1 MFLVWKNEISKGHI
15 EFKFNFTVYYR
26 IIFIVIA
33 VGITFGL
40 TPTIA
45 AVEDPISVS
54 TSKDIY
60 HEGEIIVV
68 FGKITAMVNELPV
81 TIQLYH
87 EDSLIAV
94 DQVEIALDGTFATDF
109 RAKGNFWKEDGT
121 YIVRAFYTPEKIA
134 EKTFQFFKKPSDRTS
149 SLFPVD
155 IPNSG
160 SFDLGYSIIGGEVRD
175 IILNQDNYSLLTE
188 INADSNGNI
197 VLKLPRENIEA
208 KTSDGADEIFIV
220 LISKTGL
227 DSEDFSEVQIEEIE
241 TGIDFRT
248 VRIQFEENDR
258 WIEIIGTFVIP
269 EFGPIVVLVLGIS
282 IIAIIAVT
290 SKSRLSLMPN
300 L

>member
-1 MFLVWKNEISKGHI
+1 MFLVWKSEISKGHI

-54 TSKDIY
+54 TSRDIY
-60 HEGEIIVV
+60 YENDIIIV
-68 FGKITAMVNELPV
+68 FGKVTSTLNELPV

-87 EDSLIAV
+87 EGSLIAV

-109 RAKGNFWKEDGT
+109 RAKGNFWKDDGT

-134 EKTFQFFKKPSDRTS
+134 EKTFQFFKKLSGGTS

-160 SFDLGYSIIGGEVRD
+160 SFEVGYSIIGGEVRD
-175 IILNQDNYSLLTE
+175 IILNQDNYSILTE
-188 INADSNGNI
+188 INADSNGNL
-197 VLKLPRENIEA
+197 VLKLPRENIES
-208 KTSDGADEIFIV
+208 KTNDGMDEIFII

-227 DSEDFSEVQIEEIE
+227 DSENFVEVQFEEIE
-241 TGIDFRT
+241 TGPDFRT
-248 VRIQFEENDR
+248 VRIQFEEDDR
-258 WIEIIGTFVIP
+258 WIKVIGTYVIP
-269 EFGPIVVLVLGIS
+269 EFGTIVTMILL
-282 IIAIIAVT
+282 IAVT
-290 SKSRLSLMPN
+290 TTIVMYKSKFSIKYN
-300 L
+300 

>member
-1 MFLVWKNEISKGHI
+1 M
-15 EFKFNFTVYYR
+15 YYR

-54 TSKDIY
+54 TSRDIY
-60 HEGEIIVV
+60 YENDIIIV
-68 FGKITAMVNELPV
+68 FGKVTSILNELPV

-134 EKTFQFFKKPSDRTS
+134 EKTFQFFKKLSGGTS

-175 IILNQDNYSLLTE
+175 IILNQDNYSLLIE
-188 INADSNGNI
+188 FNAESNGNI
-197 VLKLPRENIEA
+197 VLKLPRENIES
-208 KTSDGADEIFIV
+208 KTNDGVDEIFII
-220 LISKTGL
+220 LISKTGI
-227 DSEDFSEVQIEEIE
+227 DSEDFTEVQFEEIE
-241 TGIDFRT
+241 TGPDFRT
-248 VRIQFEENDR
+248 VRIQFEEDDR
-258 WIEIIGTFVIP
+258 WIKVIGTYVIP
-269 EFGPIVVLVLGIS
+269 EFGTIVTMILL
-282 IIAIIAVT
+282 IAVT
-290 SKSRLSLMPN
+290 TTIVMYKSKFSIKYN
-300 L
+300 

>member
-1 MFLVWKNEISKGHI
+1 MWKSEISKGHI

-54 TSKDIY
+54 TSRDIY
-60 HEGEIIVV
+60 YENDIIIV
-68 FGKITAMVNELPV
+68 FGKVTAMLNELPV

-134 EKTFQFFKKPSDRTS
+134 EKTFQFFKKLSGGTS

-175 IILNQDNYSLLTE
+175 IILNQDNYSLLIE
-188 INADSNGNI
+188 FNAESNGNI
-197 VLKLPRENIEA
+197 VLKLPRENIES
-208 KTSDGADEIFIV
+208 KTNDGVDEIFII

-227 DSEDFSEVQIEEIE
+227 DSENFTEVQFEEIE
-241 TGIDFRT
+241 TGPDFRT
-248 VRIQFEENDR
+248 VRIQFEEDDR
-258 WIEIIGTFVIP
+258 WVKVIGTYVIP
-269 EFGPIVVLVLGIS
+269 EFGTIVTMILL
-282 IIAIIAVT
+282 IAVT
-290 SKSRLSLMPN
+290 TTIVMYKSKFSIKYN
-300 L
+300 

>member
-1 MFLVWKNEISKGHI
+1 M
-15 EFKFNFTVYYR
+15 YYR

-45 AVEDPISVS
+45 AAEDPISVS
-54 TSKDIY
+54 TSRDIY
-60 HEGEIIVV
+60 YENDIIIV
-68 FGKITAMVNELPV
+68 FGKVTSILNELPV

-87 EDSLIAV
+87 EDNLIAV

-134 EKTFQFFKKPSDRTS
+134 EKTFQFFKKLSGGTS

-160 SFDLGYSIIGGEVRD
+160 SFEVGYSIIGGEVRD
-175 IILNQDNYSLLTE
+175 IILNQDNYSILTE
-188 INADSNGNI
+188 INADSNGNL
-197 VLKLPRENIEA
+197 VLKLPRENIES
-208 KTSDGADEIFIV
+208 KTNDGMDEIFII

-227 DSEDFSEVQIEEIE
+227 DSEDFVEVQFEEIE
-241 TGIDFRT
+241 TGPDFRT
-248 VRIQFEENDR
+248 VRIQFEEDDR
-258 WIEIIGTFVIP
+258 WIKIVGTYVIP
-269 EFGPIVVLVLGIS
+269 EFGTIVTMILL
-282 IIAIIAVT
+282 IAVT
-290 SKSRLSLMPN
+290 TTIVMYKSKFSIKYN
-300 L
+300 

>member
-1 MFLVWKNEISKGHI
+1 MFLVWKSEISKGHI

-54 TSKDIY
+54 TSRDIY
-60 HEGEIIVV
+60 YENDIIIV
-68 FGKITAMVNELPV
+68 FGKVTSILNELPV

-87 EDSLIAV
+87 EDNLIAV

-134 EKTFQFFKKPSDRTS
+134 EKTFQFFKKLSGGTS

-160 SFDLGYSIIGGEVRD
+160 SFELGYSIIGGEVRD
-175 IILNQDNYSLLTE
+175 IILNQDNYSLLIE
-188 INADSNGNI
+188 FNAESNGNI
-197 VLKLPRENIEA
+197 VLKLPRDNIES
-208 KTSDGADEIFIV
+208 KTNDGVDEIFIV

-227 DSEDFSEVQIEEIE
+227 DSENFTEVQFEEIE
-241 TGIDFRT
+241 TGPDFRT
-248 VRIQFEENDR
+248 VRIQFEEDDR
-258 WIEIIGTFVIP
+258 WIKVIGTYVIP
-269 EFGPIVVLVLGIS
+269 EFGTIVTMILL
-282 IIAIIAVT
+282 IAVT
-290 SKSRLSLMPN
+290 TTIVMYKSKFSIKYN
-300 L
+300 

>member
-1 MFLVWKNEISKGHI
+1 M
-15 EFKFNFTVYYR
+15 YYR

-54 TSKDIY
+54 TSRDIY
-60 HEGEIIVV
+60 YENDIIIV
-68 FGKITAMVNELPV
+68 FGKVTSILNELPV

-134 EKTFQFFKKPSDRTS
+134 EKTFQFFKKLSGGTS

-160 SFDLGYSIIGGEVRD
+160 SFELGYSIIGGEVRD
-175 IILNQDNYSLLTE
+175 IILNQDNYSILTE
-188 INADSNGNI
+188 INADSNGNL
-197 VLKLPRENIEA
+197 VLKLPRENIES
-208 KTSDGADEIFIV
+208 KTNDGMDEIFII

-227 DSEDFSEVQIEEIE
+227 DSEDFVEVQFEEIE
-241 TGIDFRT
+241 TGPDFRT
-248 VRIQFEENDR
+248 VRIQFEEDDR
-258 WIEIIGTFVIP
+258 WVKIIGTYVIP
-269 EFGPIVVLVLGIS
+269 EFGTIVTMILL
-282 IIAIIAVT
+282 IAVT
-290 SKSRLSLMPN
+290 TTIVMYKSKFSIKYN
-300 L
+300 

>member
-1 MFLVWKNEISKGHI
+1 LFLVWKSEISKGHI

-54 TSKDIY
+54 TSRDIY
-60 HEGEIIVV
+60 YENDIIIV
-68 FGKITAMVNELPV
+68 FGKVTSILNELPV

-134 EKTFQFFKKPSDRTS
+134 EKTFQFFKKLSGGTS

-160 SFDLGYSIIGGEVRD
+160 SFEVGYSIIGGEVRD
-175 IILNQDNYSLLTE
+175 IILNQDNYSLLIE
-188 INADSNGNI
+188 FNAESNGNV
-197 VLKLPRENIEA
+197 VLKLPRENIES
-208 KTSDGADEIFIV
+208 KTNDGVDEIFII

-227 DSEDFSEVQIEEIE
+227 DGEDFTEVQFEEIE
-241 TGIDFRT
+241 TGPDFRT
-248 VRIQFEENDR
+248 VRIQFEEDDR
-258 WIEIIGTFVIP
+258 WIKVIGTYVIP
-269 EFGPIVVLVLGIS
+269 EFGTIVTMILL
-282 IIAIIAVT
+282 IAVT
-290 SKSRLSLMPN
+290 TTIVMYKSKFSIKYN
-300 L
+300 

>member
-1 MFLVWKNEISKGHI
+1 M
-15 EFKFNFTVYYR
+15 YYR

-54 TSKDIY
+54 TSRDIY
-60 HEGEIIVV
+60 YENDIIIV
-68 FGKITAMVNELPV
+68 FGKVTSILNELPV

-134 EKTFQFFKKPSDRTS
+134 EKTFQFFKKLSGGTS

-175 IILNQDNYSLLTE
+175 IILNQDNYSILTE
-188 INADSNGNI
+188 INADSNGNL
-197 VLKLPRENIEA
+197 VLKLPRENIES
-208 KTSDGADEIFIV
+208 KTNDGVDEIFII

-227 DSEDFSEVQIEEIE
+227 DSEDFVEVQFEEIE
-241 TGIDFRT
+241 TGPDFRT
-248 VRIQFEENDR
+248 VRIQFEEDDR
-258 WIEIIGTFVIP
+258 WIKVIGTYVIP
-269 EFGPIVVLVLGIS
+269 EFGTIVTMILL
-282 IIAIIAVT
+282 IAVT
-290 SKSRLSLMPN
+290 TTIVMYKSKFSIKYN
-300 L
+300 

>member
-1 MFLVWKNEISKGHI
+1 MFLVWKSEISKGHI

-54 TSKDIY
+54 TSRDIY
-60 HEGEIIVV
+60 YENDIIIV
-68 FGKITAMVNELPV
+68 FGKVTSILNELPV

-134 EKTFQFFKKPSDRTS
+134 EKTFQFFKKLSGGTS

-175 IILNQDNYSLLTE
+175 IILNQDNYSLLIE
-188 INADSNGNI
+188 FNAESNGNL
-197 VLKLPRENIEA
+197 VLKLPRENIES
-208 KTSDGADEIFIV
+208 KTNDGVDEIFII

-227 DSEDFSEVQIEEIE
+227 DSENFVEVQFEEIE
-241 TGIDFRT
+241 TGPDFRT
-248 VRIQFEENDR
+248 VRIQFEEDDR
-258 WIEIIGTFVIP
+258 WIKIIGTYVIP
-269 EFGPIVVLVLGIS
+269 EFGTIVTMILL
-282 IIAIIAVT
+282 IAVT
-290 SKSRLSLMPN
+290 TTIVMYKSKFSIKYN
-300 L
+300 

>member
-40 TPTIA
+40 TPSIA

-54 TSKDIY
+54 TSRDIY
-60 HEGEIIVV
+60 YENDIIIV
-68 FGKITAMVNELPV
+68 FGKVASILNELPV

-87 EDSLIAV
+87 EGSLIAV

-109 RAKGNFWKEDGT
+109 RAKGNFWKDDGT

-134 EKTFQFFKKPSDRTS
+134 EKTFQFFKKPSSGTS

-175 IILNQDNYSLLTE
+175 IILNQDNYSLLIE
-188 INADSNGNI
+188 FNAESNGNV
-197 VLKLPRENIEA
+197 VLKLPREDIES
-208 KTSDGADEIFIV
+208 KTNDGVDEIFII

-227 DSEDFSEVQIEEIE
+227 DSEDFVEVQFEEIE
-241 TGIDFRT
+241 TGPDFRT
-248 VRIQFEENDR
+248 VRVQFEEDDR
-258 WIEIIGTFVIP
+258 WIKVIGTYVIP
-269 EFGPIVVLVLGIS
+269 EFGTIVTMILL
-282 IIAIIAVT
+282 IAVT
-290 SKSRLSLMPN
+290 TTIVMYKSKFSIKYN
-300 L
+300 

>member
-1 MFLVWKNEISKGHI
+1 MFLVWKSEISKGHI

-40 TPTIA
+40 TPSIA

-54 TSKDIY
+54 TSRDIY
-60 HEGEIIVV
+60 YENDIIIV
-68 FGKITAMVNELPV
+68 FGKVTSILNELPV

-134 EKTFQFFKKPSDRTS
+134 EKTFQFFKKLSGGTS

-160 SFDLGYSIIGGEVRD
+160 SFEVGYSIIGGEVRD

-197 VLKLPRENIEA
+197 VLKLPRENIES
-208 KTSDGADEIFIV
+208 KTNDGVDEIFII

-227 DSEDFSEVQIEEIE
+227 DSEDFTEVQFEEIE
-241 TGIDFRT
+241 TGPDFRT
-248 VRIQFEENDR
+248 VRIQFEEDDR
-258 WIEIIGTFVIP
+258 WIKVIGTYVIP
-269 EFGPIVVLVLGIS
+269 EFGTIVTMILL
-282 IIAIIAVT
+282 IAVT
-290 SKSRLSLMPN
+290 TTIVMYKSKFSIKYN
-300 L
+300 

>member
-1 MFLVWKNEISKGHI
+1 M
-15 EFKFNFTVYYR
+15 YYR

-54 TSKDIY
+54 TSRDIY
-60 HEGEIIVV
+60 YEDDIIIV
-68 FGKITAMVNELPV
+68 FGKVTATLHELPV

-134 EKTFQFFKKPSDRTS
+134 EKTFQFFKKLSGGTS

-197 VLKLPRENIEA
+197 VLKLPRENIES
-208 KTSDGADEIFIV
+208 KTNDGVDEIFII

-227 DSEDFSEVQIEEIE
+227 DSEDFVEVQFEEIE
-241 TGIDFRT
+241 TGPDFRT
-248 VRIQFEENDR
+248 VRIQFEEDDR
-258 WIEIIGTFVIP
+258 WIKVIGTYVIP
-269 EFGPIVVLVLGIS
+269 EFGTIVTMILL
-282 IIAIIAVT
+282 IAVT
-290 SKSRLSLMPN
+290 TTIVMYKSKFSIKYN
-300 L
+300 

>member
-1 MFLVWKNEISKGHI
+1 MWKSEISKGHI

-54 TSKDIY
+54 TSRDIY
-60 HEGEIIVV
+60 YEDDIIIV
-68 FGKITAMVNELPV
+68 FGKVTAILNELPV

-134 EKTFQFFKKPSDRTS
+134 EKTFQFFKKLSGGTS

-197 VLKLPRENIEA
+197 VLKLPRENIES
-208 KTSDGADEIFIV
+208 KTNDGVDEIFII

-227 DSEDFSEVQIEEIE
+227 DSEDFVEVQFEEIE
-241 TGIDFRT
+241 TGPDFRT
-248 VRIQFEENDR
+248 VRIQFEEDDK
-258 WIEIIGTFVIP
+258 WVKVIGTYVIP
-269 EFGPIVVLVLGIS
+269 EFGTIVTMILL
-282 IIAIIAVT
+282 IAVT
-290 SKSRLSLMPN
+290 TTIVMYKSKFSIKYN
-300 L
+300 

>member
-1 MFLVWKNEISKGHI
+1 MFLVWKSEISKGHI

-54 TSKDIY
+54 TSRDIY
-60 HEGEIIVV
+60 YENDIIIV
-68 FGKITAMVNELPV
+68 FGKVTSILNELPV

-87 EDSLIAV
+87 EDNLIAV

-134 EKTFQFFKKPSDRTS
+134 EKTFQFFKKLSGGTS

-175 IILNQDNYSLLTE
+175 IILNQDNYSLLIE
-188 INADSNGNI
+188 FNAESNGNI
-197 VLKLPRENIEA
+197 VLKLPRENIES
-208 KTSDGADEIFIV
+208 KTNDGVDEIFII

-227 DSEDFSEVQIEEIE
+227 DSEDFVEVQFEEIE
-241 TGIDFRT
+241 TGPDFRT
-248 VRIQFEENDR
+248 VRIQFEEDDR
-258 WIEIIGTFVIP
+258 WIKVIGTYVIP
-269 EFGPIVVLVLGIS
+269 EFGTIVTMILL
-282 IIAIIAVT
+282 IAVT
-290 SKSRLSLMPN
+290 TTIVMYKSKFSIKYN
-300 L
+300 

>member
-1 MFLVWKNEISKGHI
+1 M
-15 EFKFNFTVYYR
+15 YYR

-54 TSKDIY
+54 TSRDIY
-60 HEGEIIVV
+60 YENDIIIV
-68 FGKITAMVNELPV
+68 FGKVTSILNELPV

-134 EKTFQFFKKPSDRTS
+134 EKTFQFFKKLSGGTS

-175 IILNQDNYSLLTE
+175 IILNQDNYSLLIE
-188 INADSNGNI
+188 FNAESNGNI
-197 VLKLPRENIEA
+197 VLKLPRENIES
-208 KTSDGADEIFIV
+208 KTNDGVDEIFII

-227 DSEDFSEVQIEEIE
+227 DSEDFTEVQFEEIE
-241 TGIDFRT
+241 TGPDFRT
-248 VRIQFEENDR
+248 VRIQFEEDDR
-258 WIEIIGTFVIP
+258 WIKVIGTYVIP
-269 EFGPIVVLVLGIS
+269 EFGTIVTMILL
-282 IIAIIAVT
+282 IAVT
-290 SKSRLSLMPN
+290 TTIVMYKSKFSIKYN
-300 L
+300 

>member
-1 MFLVWKNEISKGHI
+1 M
-15 EFKFNFTVYYR
+15 YYR

-54 TSKDIY
+54 TSRDIY
-60 HEGEIIVV
+60 YEDDIIIV
-68 FGKITAMVNELPV
+68 FGKVTSILNELPV

-134 EKTFQFFKKPSDRTS
+134 EKTFQFFKKLSGGTS

-160 SFDLGYSIIGGEVRD
+160 SFELGYSIIGGEVRD
-175 IILNQDNYSLLTE
+175 IILNQDNYSILTE
-188 INADSNGNI
+188 INADSNGNL
-197 VLKLPRENIEA
+197 VLKLPRENIES
-208 KTSDGADEIFIV
+208 KTNDGMDEIFII

-227 DSEDFSEVQIEEIE
+227 DSEDFVEVQFEEIE
-241 TGIDFRT
+241 TGPDFRT
-248 VRIQFEENDR
+248 VRIQFEEDDR
-258 WIEIIGTFVIP
+258 WIKVIGTYVIP
-269 EFGPIVVLVLGIS
+269 EFGTIVTMILL
-282 IIAIIAVT
+282 IAVT
-290 SKSRLSLMPN
+290 TTIVMYKSKFSIKYN
-300 L
+300 

>member
-1 MFLVWKNEISKGHI
+1 M
-15 EFKFNFTVYYR
+15 YYR

-40 TPTIA
+40 TPSIA

-54 TSKDIY
+54 TSRDIY
-60 HEGEIIVV
+60 YEDDIIIV
-68 FGKITAMVNELPV
+68 FGKVTSILNELPV

-87 EDSLIAV
+87 EDNLIAV

-134 EKTFQFFKKPSDRTS
+134 EKTFQFFKKLSGGTS

-175 IILNQDNYSLLTE
+175 IILNQDNYSLLIE
-188 INADSNGNI
+188 FNAESNGNI
-197 VLKLPRENIEA
+197 VLKLPRENIES
-208 KTSDGADEIFIV
+208 KTNDGMDEIFII

-227 DSEDFSEVQIEEIE
+227 DSENFTEVQFEEIE
-241 TGIDFRT
+241 TGPDFRT
-248 VRIQFEENDR
+248 VRIQFEEDDR
-258 WIEIIGTFVIP
+258 WIKVIGTYVIP
-269 EFGPIVVLVLGIS
+269 EFGTIVTMILL
-282 IIAIIAVT
+282 IAVT
-290 SKSRLSLMPN
+290 TTIVMYKSKFSIKYN
-300 L
+300 

>member
-1 MFLVWKNEISKGHI
+1 M
-15 EFKFNFTVYYR
+15 YYR

-45 AVEDPISVS
+45 AAEDPISVS
-54 TSKDIY
+54 TSRDIY
-60 HEGEIIVV
+60 YEDDIIIV
-68 FGKITAMVNELPV
+68 FGKVTSILNELPV

-87 EDSLIAV
+87 EDNLIAV

-134 EKTFQFFKKPSDRTS
+134 EKTFQFFKKLSGGTS

-160 SFDLGYSIIGGEVRD
+160 SFELGYSIIGGEVRD
-175 IILNQDNYSLLTE
+175 IILNQDNYSILTE
-188 INADSNGNI
+188 INADSNGNL
-197 VLKLPRENIEA
+197 VLKLPRENIES
-208 KTSDGADEIFIV
+208 KTNDGMDEIFII

-227 DSEDFSEVQIEEIE
+227 DSEDFVEVQFEEIE
-241 TGIDFRT
+241 TGPDFRT
-248 VRIQFEENDR
+248 VRIQFEEDDR
-258 WIEIIGTFVIP
+258 WIKIVGTYVIP
-269 EFGPIVVLVLGIS
+269 EFGTIVTMILL
-282 IIAIIAVT
+282 IAVT
-290 SKSRLSLMPN
+290 TTIVMYKSKFSIKYN
-300 L
+300 

>member
-1 MFLVWKNEISKGHI
+1 M
-15 EFKFNFTVYYR
+15 YYR

-54 TSKDIY
+54 TSRDIY
-60 HEGEIIVV
+60 YENDIIIV
-68 FGKITAMVNELPV
+68 FGKVTSILNELPV

-134 EKTFQFFKKPSDRTS
+134 EKTFQFFKKLSGGTS

-197 VLKLPRENIEA
+197 VLKLPRENIES
-208 KTSDGADEIFIV
+208 KTNDGMDEIFII

-227 DSEDFSEVQIEEIE
+227 DSEDFVEVQFEEIE
-241 TGIDFRT
+241 TGPDFRT
-248 VRIQFEENDR
+248 VRIQFEEDDR
-258 WIEIIGTFVIP
+258 WIKIVGTYVIP
-269 EFGPIVVLVLGIS
+269 EFGTIVTMILL
-282 IIAIIAVT
+282 IAVT
-290 SKSRLSLMPN
+290 TTIVMYKSKFSIKYN
-300 L
+300 

>member
-1 MFLVWKNEISKGHI
+1 M
-15 EFKFNFTVYYR
+15 YYR

-54 TSKDIY
+54 TSRDIY
-60 HEGEIIVV
+60 YENDIIIV
-68 FGKITAMVNELPV
+68 FGKVTSILNELPV

-87 EDSLIAV
+87 EGSLIAV

-134 EKTFQFFKKPSDRTS
+134 EKTFQFFKKLSGGTS

-175 IILNQDNYSLLTE
+175 IILNQDNYSLLIE
-188 INADSNGNI
+188 FNAESNGNI
-197 VLKLPRENIEA
+197 VLKLPRDNIES
-208 KTSDGADEIFIV
+208 KTNDGVDEIFII

-227 DSEDFSEVQIEEIE
+227 DSENFTEVQFEEIE
-241 TGIDFRT
+241 TGPDFRT
-248 VRIQFEENDR
+248 VRIQFEEDDR
-258 WIEIIGTFVIP
+258 WIKVIGTYVIP
-269 EFGPIVVLVLGIS
+269 EFGTIVTMILL
-282 IIAIIAVT
+282 IAVT
-290 SKSRLSLMPN
+290 TTIVMYKSKFSIKYN
-300 L
+300 

>member
-1 MFLVWKNEISKGHI
+1 M
-15 EFKFNFTVYYR
+15 YYR

-54 TSKDIY
+54 TSRDIY
-60 HEGEIIVV
+60 YENDIIIV
-68 FGKITAMVNELPV
+68 FGKVTSILNELPV

-94 DQVEIALDGTFATDF
+94 DQVKIALDGTFATDF

-134 EKTFQFFKKPSDRTS
+134 EKTFQFFKKLSGGTS

-160 SFDLGYSIIGGEVRD
+160 SFELGYSIIGGEVRD
-175 IILNQDNYSLLTE
+175 IILNQDNYSILTE
-188 INADSNGNI
+188 INADSNGNL
-197 VLKLPRENIEA
+197 VLKLPRENIES
-208 KTSDGADEIFIV
+208 KTNDGMDEIFII

-227 DSEDFSEVQIEEIE
+227 DSEDFVEVQFEEIE
-241 TGIDFRT
+241 TGPDFRT
-248 VRIQFEENDR
+248 VRIQFEEDDR
-258 WIEIIGTFVIP
+258 WIKIVGTYVIP
-269 EFGPIVVLVLGIS
+269 EFGTMVTMILL
-282 IIAIIAVT
+282 IAVT
-290 SKSRLSLMPN
+290 TTIVMYKSKFSIKYN
-300 L
+300 

>member
-1 MFLVWKNEISKGHI
+1 MRY
-15 EFKFNFTVYYR
+15 T

-40 TPTIA
+40 TPSIM

-54 TSKDIY
+54 TSRDIY
-60 HEGEIIVV
+60 YENDIIIV
-68 FGKITAMVNELPV
+68 FGKVTAILNELPV

-94 DQVEIALDGTFATDF
+94 DQVEVALDGTFATDF
-109 RAKGNFWKEDGT
+109 MAKGNFWKEDGI

-160 SFDLGYSIIGGEVRD
+160 SFDLGYSIIGGEIND
-175 IILNQDNYSLLTE
+175 IILNQEHYSLLIE
-188 INADSNGNI
+188 LKADSNGNI

-208 KTSDGADEIFIV
+208 KTSEGMDEIFIV

-227 DSEDFSEVQIEEIE
+227 DGDDFTEVEFKEIE
-241 TGIDFRT
+241 TGPDFRT
-248 VRIQFEENDR
+248 MSIQFEEDDR
-258 WIEIIGTFVIP
+258 WIEIIGTYVIP
-269 EFGPIVVLVLGIS
+269 EFGTIVTMILL
-282 IIAIIAVT
+282 IAVT
-290 SKSRLSLMPN
+290 TTIIMSKSKFSVKYN
-300 L
+300 

>member
-1 MFLVWKNEISKGHI
+1 M
-15 EFKFNFTVYYR
+15 YYR

-40 TPTIA
+40 TPSIA

-54 TSKDIY
+54 TSRDIY
-60 HEGEIIVV
+60 YENDIIIV
-68 FGKITAMVNELPV
+68 FGKVTSILNELPV

-87 EDSLIAV
+87 EDNLIAV

-134 EKTFQFFKKPSDRTS
+134 EKTFQFFKKLSGGTS
-149 SLFPVD
+149 SLFPID

-175 IILNQDNYSLLTE
+175 IILNQDNYSLLIE
-188 INADSNGNI
+188 FNAESNGNV
-197 VLKLPRENIEA
+197 VLKLPRENIES
-208 KTSDGADEIFIV
+208 KTNDGVDEIFII

-227 DSEDFSEVQIEEIE
+227 DSEDFVEVQFEEIE
-241 TGIDFRT
+241 TGPDFRT
-248 VRIQFEENDR
+248 VRIQFEEDDR
-258 WIEIIGTFVIP
+258 WIKIVGTYVIP
-269 EFGPIVVLVLGIS
+269 EFGTIVTMILL
-282 IIAIIAVT
+282 IAVT
-290 SKSRLSLMPN
+290 TTIVMYKSKFSIKYN
-300 L
+300 

>member
-1 MFLVWKNEISKGHI
+1 MFLVWKSEISKGHI

-54 TSKDIY
+54 TSRDIY
-60 HEGEIIVV
+60 YENDIIIV
-68 FGKITAMVNELPV
+68 FGKVTSILNELPV

-87 EDSLIAV
+87 EGSLIAV

-134 EKTFQFFKKPSDRTS
+134 EKTFQFFKKLSGGTS

-175 IILNQDNYSLLTE
+175 IILNQDNYSLLIE
-188 INADSNGNI
+188 FNAESNGNI
-197 VLKLPRENIEA
+197 VLKLPRENIES
-208 KTSDGADEIFIV
+208 KTNDGMDEIFII

-227 DSEDFSEVQIEEIE
+227 DSENFTEVQFEEIE
-241 TGIDFRT
+241 TGPDFRT
-248 VRIQFEENDR
+248 VRIQFEEDDR
-258 WIEIIGTFVIP
+258 WIKIVGTYVIP
-269 EFGPIVVLVLGIS
+269 EFGTIVTMILL
-282 IIAIIAVT
+282 IAVT
-290 SKSRLSLMPN
+290 TTIVMYKSKFSIKYN
-300 L
+300 

>member
-1 MFLVWKNEISKGHI
+1 MFLVWKSEISKGHI

-40 TPTIA
+40 TPSIA

-54 TSKDIY
+54 TSRDIY
-60 HEGEIIVV
+60 YEDDIIIV
-68 FGKITAMVNELPV
+68 FGKVTSILNELPV

-134 EKTFQFFKKPSDRTS
+134 EKTFQFFKKLSGGTS

-175 IILNQDNYSLLTE
+175 IILNQDNYSLLIE
-188 INADSNGNI
+188 FNAESNGNI
-197 VLKLPRENIEA
+197 VLKLPRDNIES
-208 KTSDGADEIFIV
+208 KTNDSMDEIFII

-227 DSEDFSEVQIEEIE
+227 I
-241 TGIDFRT
+241 
-248 VRIQFEENDR
+248 VRI
-258 WIEIIGTFVIP
+258 
-269 EFGPIVVLVLGIS
+269 LL
-282 IIAIIAVT
+282 
-290 SKSRLSLMPN
+290 KYSLRK
-300 L
+300 

>member
-1 MFLVWKNEISKGHI
+1 MFLVWKSEISKGHI

-40 TPTIA
+40 TPSIA

-54 TSKDIY
+54 TSRDIY
-60 HEGEIIVV
+60 YEDDIIIV
-68 FGKITAMVNELPV
+68 FGKVTAILNELPV

-134 EKTFQFFKKPSDRTS
+134 EKTFQFFKKLSGGTS

-197 VLKLPRENIEA
+197 VLKLPRENIES
-208 KTSDGADEIFIV
+208 KTNDGVDEIFII

-227 DSEDFSEVQIEEIE
+227 DSEDFVEVQFEEIE
-241 TGIDFRT
+241 TGPDFRT
-248 VRIQFEENDR
+248 VRIQFEEDDR
-258 WIEIIGTFVIP
+258 WIKVIGTYVIP
-269 EFGPIVVLVLGIS
+269 EFGTIVTMILL
-282 IIAIIAVT
+282 IAVT
-290 SKSRLSLMPN
+290 TTIVMYKSKFSIKYN
-300 L
+300 

>member
-1 MFLVWKNEISKGHI
+1 M
-15 EFKFNFTVYYR
+15 YYR
-26 IIFIVIA
+26 IIFIIIA

-40 TPTIA
+40 TPSIA

-54 TSKDIY
+54 TSRDIY
-60 HEGEIIVV
+60 YENDIIIV
-68 FGKITAMVNELPV
+68 FGKVTSILNELPV

-134 EKTFQFFKKPSDRTS
+134 EKTFQFFKKLSGGTS

-160 SFDLGYSIIGGEVRD
+160 SFEVGYSIIGGEVRD
-175 IILNQDNYSLLTE
+175 IILNQDNYSILTE
-188 INADSNGNI
+188 INADSNGNL
-197 VLKLPRENIEA
+197 VLKLPRENIES
-208 KTSDGADEIFIV
+208 KTNDGMDEIFII

-227 DSEDFSEVQIEEIE
+227 DSEDFVEVQFEEIE
-241 TGIDFRT
+241 TGPDFRT
-248 VRIQFEENDR
+248 VRIQFEEDDR
-258 WIEIIGTFVIP
+258 WIKIVGTYVIP
-269 EFGPIVVLVLGIS
+269 EFGTIVTMILL
-282 IIAIIAVT
+282 IAVT
-290 SKSRLSLMPN
+290 TTIVMYKSKFSIKYN
-300 L
+300 

>member
-1 MFLVWKNEISKGHI
+1 MFLVWKSEISKGHI

-54 TSKDIY
+54 TSRDIY
-60 HEGEIIVV
+60 YEDDIIIV
-68 FGKITAMVNELPV
+68 FGKVTSILNELPV

-134 EKTFQFFKKPSDRTS
+134 EKTFQFFKKLSGGTS

-175 IILNQDNYSLLTE
+175 IILNQDNYSILTE
-188 INADSNGNI
+188 INADSNGNL
-197 VLKLPRENIEA
+197 VLKLPRENIES
-208 KTSDGADEIFIV
+208 KTNDGMDEIFII

-227 DSEDFSEVQIEEIE
+227 DSEDFVEVQFEEIE
-241 TGIDFRT
+241 TGPDFRT
-248 VRIQFEENDR
+248 VRIQFEEDDR
-258 WIEIIGTFVIP
+258 WIKVIGTYVIP
-269 EFGPIVVLVLGIS
+269 EFGTIVTMILL
-282 IIAIIAVT
+282 IAVT
-290 SKSRLSLMPN
+290 TTIVMYKSKFSIKYN
-300 L
+300 

>member
-40 TPTIA
+40 TPSIA

-54 TSKDIY
+54 TSRDIY
-60 HEGEIIVV
+60 YEDDIIIV
-68 FGKITAMVNELPV
+68 FGKVTSILNELPV

-87 EDSLIAV
+87 EDSLVAV

-134 EKTFQFFKKPSDRTS
+134 EKTFQFFKKLSGGTS

-160 SFDLGYSIIGGEVRD
+160 SFEVGYSIIGGEVRD

-197 VLKLPRENIEA
+197 VLKLPRENIES
-208 KTSDGADEIFIV
+208 KTNDGIDEIFII

-227 DSEDFSEVQIEEIE
+227 DSEDFVEVQFEEIE
-241 TGIDFRT
+241 TGPDFRT
-248 VRIQFEENDR
+248 VRIQFEEDDR
-258 WIEIIGTFVIP
+258 WIKVIGTYVIP
-269 EFGPIVVLVLGIS
+269 EFGTIVTMILL
-282 IIAIIAVT
+282 IAVT
-290 SKSRLSLMPN
+290 TTIVMYKSKFSIKYN
-300 L
+300 